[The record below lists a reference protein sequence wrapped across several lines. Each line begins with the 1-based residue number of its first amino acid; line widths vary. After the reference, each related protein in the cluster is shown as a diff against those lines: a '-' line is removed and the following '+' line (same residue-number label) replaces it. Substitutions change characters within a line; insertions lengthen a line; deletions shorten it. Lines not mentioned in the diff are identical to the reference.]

1 MPSLYKGVITMII
14 IKTVY
19 ISATNTK
26 GARIKATLLDSAAGY
41 DGYKHY
47 PIPLI
52 ENEPAGKSR
61 KPLTATIGYPHE
73 LSGLAVFMWAA
84 ENLLR
89 KYNLWQQFRDS
100 GIYLSNLGGADGCI
114 PVSTE
119 RGYDFITPKSCNYIM
134 PSKTP
139 PYET

>member
-1 MPSLYKGVITMII
+1 MII

-19 ISATNTK
+19 IAPTNTK
-26 GARIKATLLDSAAGY
+26 GSRIKAVLLDSAAGY
-41 DGYKHY
+41 DGYKYY
-47 PIPLI
+47 PT
-52 ENEPAGKSR
+52 GTSSR
-61 KPLTATIGYPHE
+61 PLTATIDYPHE
-73 LSGLAVFMWAA
+73 LSGLSVFMWAA

-114 PVSTE
+114 PVATE

-139 PYET
+139 PYEN